1 MLLKVLREEKLI
13 YGVKEFVKIELGHKF
28 IESPAFDLM
37 GAYEDSTS
45 TTPIIFVL
53 SVGAD
58 PIAYLLALAKQK
70 GMDARLNILSLGQ
83 GQGKI
88 AEKLIDQG

>member
-1 MLLKVLREEKLI
+1 MLLKVMREEKLMSGI
-13 YGVKEFVKIELGHKF
+13 KEFVKIELGAKF
-28 IESPAFDLM
+28 IESPPFDLLGSFM
-37 GAYEDSTS
+37 DSVS

-70 GMDARLNILSLGQ
+70 GMENRLKILSLG
-83 GQGKI
+83 
-88 AEKLIDQG
+88 